1 MRVGLIV
8 YGPLSTTTGGYIYD
22 FKLIEYLRAQGV
34 IVKIFSQ
41 QKKGFLRLIR
51 DNFSKTLLNEVI
63 EFSPDVLLEDE
74 MNFSS
79 LFILNKKLKKMGSFP
94 IISIVHLLQANVLH
108 HFWNKWITKKIEG
121 LYLKSVDGFIFNSI
135 STERSIFKI
144 IGTHKNSLIAY
155 PGKDRLRLD
164 PKKNNIRFKCQNNKF
179 MIIFVG
185 NLLYN
190 KGLHLLLQAL
200 SEIDYNSWQLSIVGN
215 FYFDLKY
222 TQKIFTMIRTLK
234 LEANIKIHGLLDI
247 EQLKKELLSKH
258 VLIVPS
264 YFESY
269 GIVYTEAMGAGI
281 PVIASNIGGVP
292 EIVNDTING
301 FLIEPG
307 DSTMLRNY
315 ILKLIKNRDLLIN
328 MSFSSLSTYQNFPSW
343 NETMANV
350 YAFLNQNNQLSTTIK
365 KSFKSKNLVDNKTH

>member
-8 YGPLSTTTGGYIYD
+8 YGSLNTTTGGYIYD
-22 FKLIEYLRAQGV
+22 HKLVEYLRAQGV
-34 IVKIFSQ
+34 IVKVFSQ
-41 QKKGFLRLIR
+41 QPKGFWGLLSN
-51 DNFSKTLLNEVI
+51 NFSKKLLNEVI

-79 LFILNKKLKKMGSFP
+79 LFILNNKLKQIRDFP
-94 IISIVHLLQANVLH
+94 IISIVHLLQANALH
-108 HFWNKWITKKIEG
+108 HFWTKWITKKIER

-135 STERSIFKI
+135 STEQSIYKI
-144 IGTHKNSLIAY
+144 IGAHQNSLIAY
-155 PGKDRLRLD
+155 PGKDRLQLD
-164 PKKNNIRFKCQNNKF
+164 IKKNNIKFKCQNNKF

-200 SEIDYNSWQLSIVGN
+200 SEIDHDLWQLSIVGDFN
-215 FYFDLKY
+215 FDFKY

-247 EQLKKELLSKH
+247 EHLKKELLSQH

-281 PVIASNIGGVP
+281 PVIASNTGGVP
-292 EIVNDTING
+292 EIVHDRING

-307 DSTMLRNY
+307 DSTMLRDY
-315 ILKLIKNRDLLIN
+315 IIKLIKDRDMLME
-328 MSFSSLSTYQNFPSW
+328 MSISSLSTYENFPSW

-350 YAFLNQNNQLSTTIK
+350 YAFLNQNKNQVSSIK
-365 KSFKSKNLVDNKTH
+365 K